1 MCGSSIEPSLR
12 RHDMCFLFHRE
23 ITQLPL
29 KEKFGATGL

>member
-1 MCGSSIEPSLR
+1 MCGLSIEPFLR
-12 RHDMCFLFHRE
+12 RHDMRFQFHRE